1 MNGSQKR
8 SMALLMR
15 FVTPCI
21 AMLLCTGAATAQY
34 SSDFEGV
41 VGHED
46 GQELNGQDGYYN
58 PDPPNSISALVYTYA
73 DNALGIP
80 DNPTGGAQ
88 FIAGTGPGGNVFSR
102 SQRDVD
108 YGAGDVITISYD
120 FVATF
125 DNKGV
130 STQNVGSFSTQ
141 LFPGAATYIH
151 LMQWNDPNDPVSY
164 NARYIAYDAGGT
176 LFASPYKDGISGPEW
191 EDLQIDRWYRA
202 TTTFD
207 LALNEIVHC
216 SIVDLETGEGAEFE
230 PTGWYLEGGAAGGLP
245 PPSGFRFFAGAG
257 ATDGNV
263 LGFDNIDIV
272 SVEECPWDLDDS
284 GDTGTNDLILLLG
297 SWGDPYD
304 TADLI
309 ELLGAWGPCP

>member
-1 MNGSQKR
+1 MKERQKQTTAR
-8 SMALLMR
+8 LRCVA
-15 FVTPCI
+15 PCVAI
-21 AMLLCTGAATAQY
+21 VLCTSAATAQY
-34 SSDFEGV
+34 ESDFESVAGDA
-41 VGHED
+41 D
-46 GQELNGQDGYYN
+46 GEELNGQDGYYN
-58 PDPPNSISALVYTYA
+58 PDPPNSVSALVYTYA

-88 FIAGTGPGGNVFSR
+88 FVAGTGPAGAMFSR

-108 YGAGDVITISYD
+108 YGDEDIVTISYD
-120 FVATF
+120 FVGGF

-164 NARYIAYDAGGT
+164 NARYIAYDAAGVQ
-176 LFASPYKDGISGPEW
+176 FAAPYDVGSPGSEW
-191 EDLQIDRWYRA
+191 EDLEIDHWYRA

-207 LALNEIVHC
+207 LALNEIVHV
-216 SIVDLETGEGAEFE
+216 SIVDIETGDSAEFE
-230 PTGWYLEGGAAGGLP
+230 PTGWYLEGGAGGGMP
-245 PPSGFRFFAGAG
+245 RPSGFRFFAGA
-257 ATDGNV
+257 TDTVGNV
-263 LGFDNIDIV
+263 LGFDNFSIT
-272 SVEECPWDLDDS
+272 SVAECAWDLD
-284 GDTGTNDLILLLG
+284 GDNNVGTNDLILLLG
-297 SWGDPYD
+297 SWGNPYG

>member
-15 FVTPCI
+15 FVTPGI

-73 DNALGIP
+73 DNALGVP

-88 FIAGTGPGGNVFSR
+88 FVAGTGPAGGVFSR

-108 YGAGDVITISYD
+108 YGDGDVFTISYD
-120 FVATF
+120 FVAAF

-164 NARYIAYDAGGT
+164 NARYIAYDAAGVQ
-176 LFASPYKDGISGPEW
+176 FAFPYDAGSAGPEW
-191 EDLQIDRWYRA
+191 EDLEIDHWYRA

-207 LALNEIVHC
+207 LALNEIVHV
-216 SIVDLETGEGAEFE
+216 SIVDIETGDSAEFE
-230 PTGWYLEGGAAGGLP
+230 PTGWYLGGGAAGGMP
-245 PPSGFRFFAGAG
+245 QPSGFRFFAGS
-257 ATDGNV
+257 TDTAGNV
-263 LGFDNIDIV
+263 LGFDNIDIAG
-272 SVEECPWDLDDS
+272 VEECVWDLDDS